1 MTLKINRKKIYY
13 SFIIFICL
21 FLLLLLYFYLNY
33 YMSFSIPCLFHELTG
48 LYCPGCG
55 ITRII
60 FSILQFDFYQAFRW
74 NIFLFILIPIFL
86 GYGIVYYVDWIFD
99 KTPPVLPNWFWNILL
114 FSAILFGI
122 LRNIPY
128 FHYLIPTLIS

>member
-1 MTLKINRKKIYY
+1 
-13 SFIIFICL
+13 
-21 FLLLLLYFYLNY
+21 
-33 YMSFSIPCLFHELTG
+33 MSFSIPCLFHELTG

-55 ITRII
+55 ITRMI

>member
-33 YMSFSIPCLFHELTG
+33 YMSFYIPCLFHELTG

-55 ITRII
+55 ITRMI

>member
-55 ITRII
+55 ITRMI

-86 GYGIVYYVDWIFD
+86 GYGIVYYVDWTFD

>member
-55 ITRII
+55 ITRMI

-114 FSAILFGI
+114 FSAILFVI

-128 FHYLIPTLIS
+128 FHY

>member
-33 YMSFSIPCLFHELTG
+33 YMSFSIPCLFHELTV

-55 ITRII
+55 ITRMI

>member
-48 LYCPGCG
+48 LYCPRCG
-55 ITRII
+55 ITRMI